1 MKGHHLDVRTALRFL
16 YINHN
21 LDLGVAFYS
30 PSSRKLNNAVNG
42 MTFSKAH
49 ILYFLLIFL
58 QMDLMTIQQIVHSF
72 WVPTIVTP
80 SLSQPQ
86 APSPTE
92 VCSAFP

>member
-1 MKGHHLDVRTALRFL
+1 
-16 YINHN
+16 
-21 LDLGVAFYS
+21 
-30 PSSRKLNNAVNG
+30 
-42 MTFSKAH
+42 MTFTKEH

-58 QMDLMTIQQIVHSF
+58 QMDLMTIQQIVHSL

-86 APSPTE
+86 APFPTE

>member
-1 MKGHHLDVRTALRFL
+1 
-16 YINHN
+16 
-21 LDLGVAFYS
+21 
-30 PSSRKLNNAVNG
+30 
-42 MTFSKAH
+42 MTFSKEH
-49 ILYFLLIFL
+49 IQYFLLIFL

>member
-1 MKGHHLDVRTALRFL
+1 
-16 YINHN
+16 
-21 LDLGVAFYS
+21 
-30 PSSRKLNNAVNG
+30 
-42 MTFSKAH
+42 MTFSKEH

-92 VCSAFP
+92 VCSAFPLSGCGLPPHRCITPRMALAVCYIHNTLNLYTTQMYNLM